1 MVMRSGRVA
10 VVSSFRVSVFVVRD
24 PGRDR
29 QRGVPGTVLLIVD
42 AVLVVGSIVAAH
54 YWARFDE
61 QRRS

>member
-1 MVMRSGRVA
+1 MRPGRVA
-10 VVSSFRVSVFVVRD
+10 VAPPLRASVPAVRD